1 MKSTSKSSATSAS
14 SKTKVSLTEDQIEAI
29 AIVCHEANR
38 ALCITHGD
46 NTQPVWSKA
55 SSWQRQSAIT
65 GVKYVLENLTAT
77 SEEIHEAWMSHK
89 IKDGWTLGPI
99 KDGAKKT
106 HPWLVPY
113 SQLPESQRKKDSLFR
128 AIVLSL
134 MP

>member
-14 SKTKVSLTEDQIEAI
+14 SKIKVSLTEDQIEAI
-29 AIVCHEANR
+29 AIVCHDANR

-46 NTQPVWSKA
+46 DSQVVWSKA
-55 SSWQRQSAIT
+55 SSWQRQSAIA

-106 HPWLVPY
+106 HPCLVPY

-128 AIVLSL
+128 AIVLAL